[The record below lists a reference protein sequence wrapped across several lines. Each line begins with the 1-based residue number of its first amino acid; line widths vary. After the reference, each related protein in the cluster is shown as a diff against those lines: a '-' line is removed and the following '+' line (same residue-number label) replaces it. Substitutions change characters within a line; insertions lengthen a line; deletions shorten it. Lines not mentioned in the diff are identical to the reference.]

1 MNNQVGV
8 SVILPCLNEEKTIAA
23 SINNAKLGL
32 KKLTLPSEII
42 VVDNGSTDKSIS
54 ISEDLGAKVFIE
66 KSRGYG
72 FALARGINEAQF
84 EYILMADADDS
95 YELEKLNEFVI
106 ELGTECD
113 LVIGNRFKGGIE
125 KGAMPFLH
133 QFIGNPFLSFIGKYL
148 FKLQTNDFH
157 CGMRAFKK
165 SKILD
170 LKLVTGGMEFASEML
185 VKASLRKFLIK
196 EIPTKLRKDGRG
208 TRSHLRTW
216 RDGFR
221 HLFFLLILSPLHLF
235 VYPGF
240 FIILLAIV
248 KLIIISSNKS
258 TQSNLLLGKIW
269 EILALTGGTI
279 VFAGLVLMNARKSY
293 TKFNN
298 NSKIVQGKKV
308 YRFTDLIISILLFIT
323 GFIVNIL
330 NFQKYSSGMIDLSSI
345 GDIFIFT
352 GLLMVLYRLVITSFY
367 YFNRD

>member
-1 MNNQVGV
+1 VNNEIGV

-32 KKLTLPSEII
+32 KKLSLPSEII
-42 VVDNGSTDKSIS
+42 VIDNGSTDDSIS
-54 ISEDLGAKVFIE
+54 ISENLGARVVKE

-72 FALARGINEAQF
+72 FALASGINEAQF

-95 YELEKLNEFVI
+95 YELENLDEFII
-106 ELGTECD
+106 ELGIECD

-185 VKASLRKFLIK
+185 VKASLKKFRIK

-208 TRSHLRTW
+208 ARSHLRTW

-240 FIILLAIV
+240 LIILFAIA
-248 KLIIISSNKS
+248 KLLFISSNKS
-258 TQSNLLLGKIW
+258 TNSNLLLGKIW
-269 EILALTGGTI
+269 ELLALTGGTI
-279 VFAGLVLMNARKSY
+279 VFAGLVLINARKAY
-293 TKFNN
+293 TKSNHN
-298 NSKIVQGKKV
+298 LKMGEGEKV
-308 YRFTDLIISILLFIT
+308 YRFTDLFISIILLIS
-323 GFIVNIL
+323 GFIVNFF
-330 NFQKYSSGMIDLSSI
+330 NFQQYSSGMIDFSSI